1 MLCTSCDDFIFGNM
15 NINYN
20 ENPLEYKEVPH
31 SGADA
36 MVDSLKKKAPFGD
49 AMSNPDQDGAF
60 NNWARC
66 LVMFKEGHSHG
77 DEKFHG
83 NYVYPAAPWRQEEF
97 VIVENNSQKFPTVKV
112 EWEKSIQTVFEKKLG
127 KPTPQQ
133 PYIRLIGGDKNLWGI
148 CLYFLDKD
156 GKLLNDE
163 IYKHSDEYQ
172 IFFTISDVDDKGN
185 PYKIEDCRGTW
196 EVDKNGKDG
205 KVDDHPVVSP
215 YFEGLDLS
223 LIHI

>member
-20 ENPLEYKEVPH
+20 ENPLEHKEVPH

-49 AMSNPDQDGAF
+49 AMNNPDQDGAF

-83 NYVYPAAPWRQEEF
+83 NYAVSYTHLTL
-97 VIVENNSQKFPTVKV
+97 PTTERV
-112 EWEKSIQTVFEKKLG
+112 
-127 KPTPQQ
+127 
-133 PYIRLIGGDKNLWGI
+133 
-148 CLYFLDKD
+148 
-156 GKLLNDE
+156 
-163 IYKHSDEYQ
+163 
-172 IFFTISDVDDKGN
+172 
-185 PYKIEDCRGTW
+185 
-196 EVDKNGKDG
+196 
-205 KVDDHPVVSP
+205 
-215 YFEGLDLS
+215 
-223 LIHI
+223 

>member
-1 MLCTSCDDFIFGNM
+1 MKKYSFCFVLILMLCTSCDDFVFGNM

-20 ENPLEYKEVPH
+20 ENPLEHKEVPH

-49 AMSNPDQDGAF
+49 TMNNPDQDGAF

-127 KPTPQQ
+127 KPAPQQ
-133 PYIRLIGGDKNLWGI
+133 PYIRLIGGDKNLWG
-148 CLYFLDKD
+148 CMLV
-156 GKLLNDE
+156 LL
-163 IYKHSDEYQ
+163 
-172 IFFTISDVDDKGN
+172 G
-185 PYKIEDCRGTW
+185 
-196 EVDKNGKDG
+196 
-205 KVDDHPVVSP
+205 
-215 YFEGLDLS
+215 
-223 LIHI
+223 